1 MGDGNEI
8 ARYSPVMTTPGGVAT
23 LTVFTITMQRNAGP
37 RLKCT
42 KTDPVIG
49 ILADHVFATSCD
61 RGRDLYCV
69 FEFQKGSSV
78 SSSVVRGHLRYRC
91 SSIAIHLEVFFFFFL
106 VVATFA
112 AILVRSFNETKLRVD
127 DSSELFW
134 NGEYSK
140 VCVYTY
146 FLEI

>member
-78 SSSVVRGHLRYRC
+78 SSSVVRGHLGYRC
-91 SSIAIHLEVFFFFFL
+91 SCNSFRSFLFFFL

-140 VCVYTY
+140 VCVCIRT
-146 FLEI
+146 F

>member
-1 MGDGNEI
+1 MIVVGTCI
-8 ARYSPVMTTPGGVAT
+8 ASSNSRKEVLYPPVSFVGTWAIDV
-23 LTVFTITMQRNAGP
+23 L
-37 RLKCT
+37 
-42 KTDPVIG
+42 
-49 ILADHVFATSCD
+49 
-61 RGRDLYCV
+61 
-69 FEFQKGSSV
+69 
-78 SSSVVRGHLRYRC
+78 
-91 SSIAIHLEVFFFFFL
+91 AIHLEVFFFFFL

>member
-69 FEFQKGSSV
+69 FEFQKGSYPPMSFV
-78 SSSVVRGHLRYRC
+78 GTWGIDVL
-91 SSIAIHLEVFFFFFL
+91 AIHLEVFFFFFL